1 MNIRYRLIS
10 SMIGAILLV
19 VLPLSFV
26 FIRAQERRVVEA
38 VLQEGGTFSRM
49 LAFSARTVLLM
60 NAGDIDA
67 SEIDCR
73 EMMLTLGPNADEGL
87 VYADAI
93 LLSSAGRLRGR
104 LLASIRPSVSEYDPS
119 IEGGRLPEEKIKS
132 LLIMDSKAAERES
145 GGEYLEIV
153 SVEKLS
159 DGDPFVMGRVAY
171 SREAMLAPVRDLRT
185 AVLGLFILL
194 LAGTAVVGMVF
205 GTRLARP
212 IERLIAG
219 VERFESGDLK
229 HQVSPGGGDELGRLA
244 SSFNRMAKA
253 LDFKVAELEAAN
265 YELSRLDSLK
275 DEFLAN
281 TSHELKTPLN
291 GIVGLAESLM
301 DGAAGAVNDDARR
314 NLLLI
319 SMSGRRLLRLVNDI
333 LDIARI
339 KNGEMRLEPR
349 EVDVSAIVRLVLA
362 LLEPLA
368 REKGIRI
375 EANIEPGRYFV
386 RADEDR
392 LQQILFN
399 LVDNAIKFTDRGFVR
414 ISVSDSA
421 GDRMTHIEVS
431 DTGTGIA
438 PEDHKRIFEY
448 FAQADG
454 STSRRFGGTG
464 LGLAIVRYL
473 VELHG
478 GGISLRSNRGEGSA
492 FRVALPASPISDYR
506 QAPLSS
512 TVASQSFDLHPAP
525 LPADVLPVRM
535 PSEAK
540 REGTILIVDDEAV
553 NLQVMSN
560 FLGLAGYSLLYSR
573 DGSEA
578 LGLIEAGEGD
588 GGVPDLVLL
597 DIMMPGF
604 TGFEVLERVRARYSL
619 HELPVIMLTARRN
632 PGDIAAAF
640 AAGANDYIAKPFDRE
655 ELLSRVASFVE
666 LRRSAARH
674 RELAAL
680 QRELEM
686 ARQIQSSIIP
696 AAVPRI
702 AGVETA
708 LRYIP
713 ANSVGGDLYDF
724 HPMDERR
731 IGIMIADVSGHGMA
745 ASVVGAMFKMAF
757 ALHRPQAGRP
767 AELIAGMNAALC
779 PYTPRHF
786 ITAAYL
792 LVDSGAGR
800 VYSSNAGHF
809 PVPVLKKNTGELKF
823 LYSPGRAL
831 GISESSEYVEL
842 ETPVDPGDRLLLFT
856 DGITEC
862 RDRNGELF
870 GDERFYDLIRK
881 TADFGPEQ
889 CVQAIRDEVAL
900 WAGGGED
907 VFQDDVCLIC
917 VDIG

>member
-1 MNIRYRLIS
+1 
-10 SMIGAILLV
+10 MIGAILLV
-19 VLPLSFV
+19 VLPLSFL
-26 FIRAQERRVVEA
+26 FLREQERRIVAA
-38 VLQEGGTFSRM
+38 VLQEGGMLSRI
-49 LAFSARTVLLM
+49 LAFSAKTVLLM

-67 SEIDCR
+67 SGIDCR
-73 EMMLTLGPNADEGL
+73 EMMLMLGPNADKGL

-93 LLSSAGRLRGR
+93 LLSSSERLRGR
-104 LLASIRPSVSEYDPS
+104 VLASIRPVESDFESR
-119 IEGGRLPEEKIKS
+119 IEKGRLPEERIES
-132 LLIMDSKAAERES
+132 LLRKGGGRAEPDS

-159 DGDPFVMGRVAY
+159 DGDPFVLGRVAY
-171 SREAMLAPVRDLRT
+171 SRNALLAPVRDLRI
-185 AVLGLFILL
+185 AVVGLFIML
-194 LAGTAVVGMVF
+194 LAGTGVIGLVF

-212 IERLIAG
+212 IESLIAG
-219 VERFESGDLK
+219 VGRIESGDLK
-229 HQVSPGGGDELGRLA
+229 HEVSPEGGDELGRLA

-253 LDFKVAELEAAN
+253 LDLKVAELEAAN
-265 YELSRLDSLK
+265 YELSRLDTLK
-275 DEFLAN
+275 NEFLAN

-301 DGAAGAVNDDARR
+301 DGAAGAMNDDARR
-314 NLLLI
+314 NLSLI
-319 SMSGRRLLRLVNDI
+319 SLSGRRLLRLVNDI

-339 KNGEMRLEPR
+339 KNGEVRLDLR
-349 EVDVSAIVRLVLA
+349 EVDVSAVVRLVIA
-362 LLEPLA
+362 LFEPLA
-368 REKGIRI
+368 RKKGIAI
-375 EANIEPGRYFV
+375 EADVEPQCYFV

-399 LVDNAIKFTDRGFVR
+399 LVDNAIKFTDSGRVR
-414 ISVSDSA
+414 ISVSGSA
-421 GDRMTHIEVS
+421 GDRMTAIEVS

-438 PEDHKRIFEY
+438 AEDHERIFEY

-454 STSRRFGGTG
+454 STSRRYGGTG

-478 GGISLRSNRGEGSA
+478 GSISLRSSWGEGSV
-492 FRVALPASPISDYR
+492 FRVTLPASPAGDDRRASLPSSEAARNFDPIPAF
-506 QAPLSS
+506 APEE
-512 TVASQSFDLHPAP
+512 
-525 LPADVLPVRM
+525 VLPVPM
-535 PSEAK
+535 SSAKK
-540 REGTILIVDDEAV
+540 REGVILIVDDEAV

-560 FLGLAGYSLLYSR
+560 FLGLAGYSLMCSR
-573 DGSEA
+573 DGREA
-578 LGLIEAGEGD
+578 LRLIGD
-588 GGVPDLVLL
+588 GEANGDVPDLVLL
-597 DIMMPGF
+597 DIMMPGL
-604 TGFEVLERVRARYSL
+604 TGFEVLERIRVRYSS

-632 PGDIAAAF
+632 QGDIAAAF
-640 AAGANDYIAKPFDRE
+640 SAGANDYIAKPFDRE

-680 QRELEM
+680 HRELEM
-686 ARQIQSSIIP
+686 ARQIQASIIP
-696 AAVPRI
+696 AAVPRV
-702 AGVETA
+702 AGIKTA

-724 HPMDERR
+724 HSIDEKR

-757 ALHRPQAGRP
+757 ALHRSYAGSP

-792 LVDSGAGR
+792 LVDIGAKK

-809 PVPVLKKNTGELKF
+809 PVPLLKRNTGELGF
-823 LYSPGRAL
+823 IYSPGRAI
-831 GISESSEYVEL
+831 GISAASAYAEL
-842 ETPVDPGDRLLLFT
+842 ETPIDPGDRLLLFT

-862 RDRNGELF
+862 RNRSGDLF
-870 GDERFYDLIRK
+870 GDERFYDLIRR
-881 TADFGPEQ
+881 TAHYGPEQ
-889 CVQAIRDEVAL
+889 CVQAIRDEAAF
-900 WAGGGED
+900 WAGGED

-917 VDIG
+917 VDID